1 MEKIFLGWL
10 DNDLFYSFL
19 YLGCEVWGRYFYFH
33 YLCRDLLRFQGLHRG
48 IIQCNGI
55 LHHFQRKL
63 DIFICWNC
71 GLRKRARMELL
82 MHKICIIPSGQYL
95 NVKRSKRWKKTEF
108 QLNRIEKKC
117 YWDPLQ
123 YTPQCTELRPPTI
136 YGGSSINIF
145 FLHRWKWLQ
154 WFFVGG
160 RLPIVHPLPIS
171 KLRWWHRA
179 KSPPFQHQQ
188 LHWCNNFTATT
199 VTSSPYHHQ
208 PRSFQ
213 LPRVIFCVVE

>member
-1 MEKIFLGWL
+1 MICFT
-10 DNDLFYSFL
+10 LFYT
-19 YLGCEVWGRYFYFH
+19 LGVRCGEDISISIICVAIYWDFRG
-33 YLCRDLLRFQGLHRG
+33 CIEG

-108 QLNRIEKKC
+108 QLNRIEKKF

-123 YTPQCTELRPPTI
+123 YTPTI
-136 YGGSSINIF
+136 YWAETPHNIWRIF
-145 FLHRWKWLQ
+145 YWYFSLHRWKWLQ
-154 WFFVGG
+154 CFFVGG

-213 LPRVIFCVVE
+213 LPRVIFCGVEWGSRD